1 MSRNQQQ
8 SRREFLKT
16 TAAAAAAASG
26 LTLPGISAES
36 NPSVAI
42 FPDPDDKLTSEPPV
56 QWAIEQLRDAFSS
69 RGITAQVVSPK
80 NQASAAERIVIGSRS
95 SALARERLARQ
106 KIAVPDFPEALALV
120 RSKGQAELLACGSD
134 VRGLVYGVLELADRV
149 RFAQNPL
156 KDLRAI
162 DSIIQRPANK
172 IRSIARPFNSD
183 VEDKPWFYDRSFWES
198 YLTELA
204 TQRFNRFSLTFGIG
218 YDFTTDITDAYFH
231 FAYPFLLSVPGY
243 DVRAVP
249 LPDAERDKNLEM
261 LKYIGNETVKR
272 GLQFHLGLWTHA
284 YKWTNSP
291 HANYVIEGLN
301 TDNHAAYC
309 RDALTALLKAV
320 PTINGVTLRIHGESG
335 IAEGS
340 YDFWKTLFDAVPRCG
355 RRVEIDLHAKGI
367 DQQMIDNALAT
378 GMPVTVAPKFW
389 AEHMGLGYMQGA
401 IRPLEMPPR
410 EENDKGF
417 FSKSNGSRRFLR
429 YGYGDLLAENRRYG
443 VLHRIWPGTQRLL
456 LWGDPELASQYGRA
470 SSFCDSSGVEWFEPL
485 SFKGRKGSGWADFW
499 AEAAK
504 PSTSSTRQ
512 VTTGERTAYADRS
525 LEPGYDFRKFL
536 YSYRVWGRHIYDP
549 VCDPDE
555 YQRLLRAQFGSAGQ
569 SMEKALGSASKI
581 LPLITTAHCPSAANN
596 NYWPEMYYNMPIVD
610 PKRRHPYGDTLS
622 PKRFGAV
629 SPLDPEFFLRI
640 EDFAELLLKGEASA
654 KISPTWVATQLESL
668 AFAARKSLVNS
679 QSKLKDLGFAEFRRA
694 AADISIQSGLGLFFA
709 AKFRAATLFTLYDRS
724 KHIPAL
730 ERALALY
737 RKARAAWAD
746 FATKAQAIYRSD
758 VTFGPE
764 YFQRGHW
771 LDRLAAIDGDL
782 ADMEKLLKSEGPS
795 KSSLAA
801 KEKET
806 VERAMKAVLSEAIP
820 AQAQFPADAHVPIA
834 SFHRGQPVLIKFEH
848 RGNPK
853 PTAIQLHFRR
863 VNQGE
868 PWQSTAMSLMKDTF
882 RGQIPGRY
890 ADSPFPIQYYFEMR
904 PRSGEPFLYP
914 GLGLN
919 STLYT
924 QPYFIVRQ
932 T

>member
-1 MSRNQQQ
+1 MSRNQPQ
-8 SRREFLKT
+8 SRRDFIKT
-16 TAAAAAAASG
+16 TAAAAVASG
-26 LTLPGISAES
+26 IALPCVSATES
-36 NPSVAI
+36 NPSVSI
-42 FPDPDDKLTSEPPV
+42 FADPEDRLAVEPPV
-56 QWAIEQLRDAFSS
+56 QWAIEQLLGAFSS
-69 RGITAQVVSPK
+69 RGITAQVVSPQ
-80 NQASAAERIVIGSRS
+80 NQASGAERIIIGSRAS
-95 SALARERLARQ
+95 TFARERLARQ
-106 KIAVPDFPEALALV
+106 KIAVPDIPEALALV
-120 RSKGQAELLACGSD
+120 RSKDRTELLACGSD
-134 VRGLVYGVLELADRV
+134 VRGLVYAVVELSDRV

-162 DSIIQRPANK
+162 DSTVQRPANK

-261 LKYIGNETVKR
+261 VKFIGNETVSR

-301 TDNHAAYC
+301 PDNHAAYC

-335 IAEGS
+335 VAEGS

-367 DQQMIDNALAT
+367 DRPMIENALAT

-417 FSKSNGSRRFLR
+417 FAKSNGSRRFLR
-429 YGYGDLLAENRRYG
+429 YGYGDLLAENRPYG

-456 LWGDPELASQYGRA
+456 LWGDPELAAQYGRA
-470 SSFCDSSGVEWFEPL
+470 SSFCGSSGVEWFEPL
-485 SFKGRKGSGWADFW
+485 SFKGRKGSGL
-499 AEAAK
+499 
-504 PSTSSTRQ
+504 P
-512 VTTGERTAYADRS
+512 GGRTAYAEES
-525 LEPGYDFRKFL
+525 LRPKYDFEKFL

-549 VCDPDE
+549 DCEPDE
-555 YQRLLRAQFGSAGQ
+555 YQRLLRQQFGSAAAHI
-569 SMEKALGSASKI
+569 EKSLGSASKI

-610 PKRRHPYGDTLS
+610 PRRRHPYGDTLT

-640 EDFAELLLKGEASA
+640 DDFGGLLLKGETSA
-654 KISPTWVATQLESL
+654 KLSPTWVATQLESL
-668 AFAARKSLVNS
+668 AFAARKSLVS
-679 QSKLKDLGFAEFRRA
+679 AQSKIKDLGFPEFRRT

-709 AKFRAATLFTLYDRS
+709 AKFRAAALYGIYERS
-724 KHIPAL
+724 KHVPAL
-730 ERALALY
+730 ERALGLY
-737 RKARAAWAD
+737 RKARAAWAA
-746 FATKAQAIYRSD
+746 FASEAKAIYRSD

-771 LDRLAAIDGDL
+771 LDRLAAIDADL
-782 ADMEKLLKSEGPS
+782 ADMEKFLKNEDPTH
-795 KSSLAA
+795 SSLVA
-801 KEKET
+801 KEKVR
-806 VERAMKAVLSEAIP
+806 VERAIKAVLSEAIATQP
-820 AQAQFPADAHVPIA
+820 HFPADAHVPIA
-834 SFHRGQPVLIKFEH
+834 TFHRGQPVFVKFEH
-848 RGNPK
+848 RANPK

-868 PWQSTAMSLMKDTF
+868 LWQSTPMILMNETF
-882 RGQIPGRY
+882 RGQIPGSY
-890 ADSPFPIQYYFEMR
+890 ANSPFPIQYYFEIR
-904 PRSGEPFLYP
+904 PHSAEPFLYP
-914 GLGLN
+914 GLNLAAGPN
-919 STLYT
+919 P
-924 QPYFIVRQ
+924 QPYFVVRQ
-932 T
+932 A

>member
-1 MSRNQQQ
+1 MSRNHQQ

-16 TAAAAAAASG
+16 TATAAAAASG
-26 LTLPGISAES
+26 ITLPRKSSAES
-36 NPSVAI
+36 KSPVAI
-42 FPDPDDKLTSEPPV
+42 LPDPDDKLVTEPPV
-56 QWAIEQLRDAFSS
+56 QWAMGQLQDAFGS
-69 RGITAQVVSPK
+69 RGITAQVVTVQNDS
-80 NQASAAERIVIGSRS
+80 SAAERIIIGSRA

-106 KIAVPDFPEALALV
+106 KIPVPDLPEALTLAKS
-120 RSKGQAELLACGSD
+120 RGQGELLACGSD
-134 VRGLVYGVLELADRV
+134 VRGLVYAVLELADRV
-149 RFAQNPL
+149 RFAENPL

-162 DSIIQRPANK
+162 DSVIQRPANK

-183 VEDKPWFYDRSFWES
+183 VEDKTWFYDRSFWQA

-249 LPDAERDKNLEM
+249 LEDSERDRNLEM
-261 LKYIGNETVKR
+261 VQFIGNETVKR

-301 TDNHAAYC
+301 PDNHAAYC
-309 RDALTALLKAV
+309 RDALTTLLKAV
-320 PTINGVTLRIHGESG
+320 PTVNGVTLRIHGESG

-367 DQQMIDNALAT
+367 DKQMIQNALAT

-417 FSKSNGSRRFLR
+417 FAKSNGSRRFLR
-429 YGYGDLLAENRRYG
+429 YGYGDLLVENRPFG

-470 SSFCDSSGVEWFEPL
+470 SSFCSSSGVEWFEPL
-485 SFKGRKGSGWADFW
+485 SFKGRKGSGL
-499 AEAAK
+499 
-504 PSTSSTRQ
+504 P
-512 VTTGERTAYADRS
+512 GGRTAYADDS
-525 LEPGYDFRKFL
+525 LRPKYDYEKFL

-549 VCDPDE
+549 DCEPDE
-555 YQRLLRAQFGSAGQ
+555 YQRLLRRQFGSAAGHI
-569 SMEKALGSASKI
+569 EKSLGSASKI
-581 LPLITTAHCPSAANN
+581 LPLITTTHCPSAANN
-596 NYWPEMYYNMPIVD
+596 NYWPEMYYNMPIVE
-610 PKRRHPYGDTLS
+610 PRRRHPYGDTLT

-640 EDFAELLLKGEASA
+640 DDFAELLLKGEASA
-654 KISPTWVATQLESL
+654 KLSPTWVATQLESL
-668 AFAARKSLVNS
+668 AFAARKSLVS
-679 QSKLKDLGFAEFRRA
+679 AQSKIKDLSFPEFRRA

-709 AKFRAATLFTLYDRS
+709 TKFRAAALFALYERS
-724 KHIPAL
+724 KHFPAL
-730 ERALALY
+730 ERALGLY
-737 RKARAAWAD
+737 KKARAAWAS
-746 FATKAQAIYRSD
+746 FAAEVKSVYRSD

-771 LDRLAAIDGDL
+771 LDRLAAIDADL
-782 ADMEKLLKSEGPS
+782 ADTEKLLKDQASAQ
-795 KSSLAA
+795 SSLSG
-801 KEKET
+801 KEKDT
-806 VERAMKAVLSEAIP
+806 VERAIKAVLSEAITP
-820 AQAQFPADAHVPIA
+820 SPHFPADAHVPIA
-834 SFHRGQPVLIKFEH
+834 SYHRGQPIFIKFEH
-848 RGNPK
+848 RANPK
-853 PTAIQLHFRR
+853 PTAINLRYRR
-863 VNQGE
+863 INQGE
-868 PWQSTAMSLMKDTF
+868 FWQSTPMNLMEDTF

-890 ADSPFPIQYYFEMR
+890 SDSAFPIQYYFEMR
-904 PRSGEPFLYP
+904 PRSGAPFLYP
-914 GLGLN
+914 GLGLSSGLN
-919 STLYT
+919 T
-924 QPYFIVRQ
+924 QPYFVVRQ
-932 T
+932 A

>member
-1 MSRNQQQ
+1 MSRNYQQ

-16 TAAAAAAASG
+16 ATTAAAAASG
-26 LTLPGISAES
+26 ITLPRISSADS
-36 NPSVAI
+36 NSPVAI
-42 FPDPDDKLTSEPPV
+42 LPDPQDKLVAEPPV
-56 QWAIEQLRDAFSS
+56 QWAIGQLRDAFSA
-69 RGITAQVVSPK
+69 RGLTSQVVSPQ
-80 NQASAAERIVIGSRS
+80 NDSTVAERIIVGSGS
-95 SALARERLARQ
+95 SALARERLAWQ
-106 KIAVPDFPEALALV
+106 KIPVPDFPEALTLV
-120 RSKGQAELLACGSD
+120 RSKSRSQTEVLACGSD
-134 VRGLVYGVLELADRV
+134 IRGLVYAVLELADRV
-149 RFAQNPL
+149 RFAESPL

-183 VEDKPWFYDRSFWES
+183 VEDKTWFYDRSFWHA

-249 LPDAERDKNLEM
+249 LTNSERDKNLEM
-261 LKYIGNETVKR
+261 VQFIGNETVKR

-301 TDNHAAYC
+301 PDNHATYC

-320 PTINGVTLRIHGESG
+320 PTVNGITLRIHGESG

-367 DQQMIDNALAT
+367 DKQMIQNALAT
-378 GMPVTVAPKFW
+378 GLPVTVAPKFW

-410 EENDKGF
+410 EDNDKGF
-417 FSKSNGSRRFLR
+417 FAKSNGSRRFLR
-429 YGYGDLLAENRRYG
+429 YGYGDLLPENRPFG

-456 LWGDPELASQYGRA
+456 LSGDPELAAQYGRA
-470 SSFCDSSGVEWFEPL
+470 SSFCGSSGVEWFEPL
-485 SFKGRKGSGWADFW
+485 SFKGRKGSGL
-499 AEAAK
+499 
-504 PSTSSTRQ
+504 P
-512 VTTGERTAYADRS
+512 GGRTAYADES
-525 LEPGYDFRKFL
+525 LRPKYDFEKFR
-536 YSYRVWGRHIYDP
+536 YSYRIWGRHIYDP
-549 VCDPDE
+549 DCAPDE
-555 YQRLLRAQFGSAGQ
+555 YQRLLRQQFGSAAAHI
-569 SMEKALGSASKI
+569 EKSLGSASKI

-610 PKRRHPYGDTLS
+610 PRRRHPYGDTLT

-629 SPLDPEFFLRI
+629 SPLDPEFFLRMD
-640 EDFAELLLKGEASA
+640 DFAELLLKGEASA
-654 KISPTWVATQLESL
+654 KLSPTWAATQLESL
-668 AFAARKSLVNS
+668 AFAARKSLVS
-679 QSKLKDLGFAEFRRA
+679 AQSKVKDLGFPEFRRA

-709 AKFRAATLFTLYDRS
+709 AKFRAATLFALYERS
-724 KHIPAL
+724 KHFSAL
-730 ERALALY
+730 ERALGLY
-737 RKARAAWAD
+737 KKARAAWAS
-746 FATKAQAIYRSD
+746 FASEAKSIYRTD

-771 LDRLAAIDGDL
+771 LDRLAAIDADL
-782 ADMEKLLKSEGPS
+782 ADMEKFLQNEDPTR
-795 KSSLAA
+795 SSLTA
-801 KEKET
+801 KEKDI
-806 VERAMKAVLSEAIP
+806 VERAIKAVVSEAI
-820 AQAQFPADAHVPIA
+820 AQAPHFPADAHVPIA
-834 SFHRGQPVLIKFEH
+834 SYHRGQPIFIKFEH
-848 RGNPK
+848 RANPK
-853 PTAIQLHFRR
+853 PTAVNLRFRR

-868 PWQSTAMSLMKDTF
+868 VWQSTPMVLMQETF

-890 ADSPFPIQYYFEMR
+890 ADSSFPIQYYFEMR
-904 PRSGEPFLYP
+904 PHSGAPFLYP

-919 STLYT
+919 PTLYT
-924 QPYFIVRQ
+924 QPYFVVRQ